1 MDRFLLIFFFAFAK
15 AQHTP
20 GVMIDSFQTFDSY
33 SDIKYDESLRP
44 QFHFSSKKNWINDPN
59 GMVYYKGEYHLFF
72 QHNPKAIHWG
82 NMTWGH
88 AVSKDM
94 VHWEQLRHAILPY
107 GNGTIFSGTAAVD
120 YPNSLGK
127 NSDKEAA
134 IRRAE
139 VLPQ

>member
-1 MDRFLLIFFFAFAK
+1 MRYFLIFAFVIGQ
-15 AQHTP
+15 AQENY

-59 GMVYYKGEYHLFF
+59 GMVFYKGEYHLFF
-72 QHNPKAIHWG
+72 QHNPKANHWG

-94 VHWEQLRHAILPY
+94 GRWEQ
-107 GNGTIFSGTAAVD
+107 
-120 YPNSLGK
+120 
-127 NSDKEAA
+127 
-134 IRRAE
+134 
-139 VLPQ
+139 